1 MKAILA
7 TAALAV
13 ATATSISGFA
23 TLSFAQDAGDSS
35 PPEPL
40 PPATAQPEGQQ
51 PDAGDID
58 REPGYFGVIGDDR
71 AEGGTAVRVLQVVP
85 GGPAHRAGLR
95 SGDRIV
101 AIGGQPV
108 RSVADMS
115 RIVGAAAPGEAV
127 NVEVDR
133 GGAKVTLELNVGSR
147 PVPEDRLFPQFGR
160 IPDTA
165 GQLPEAFEQLPAE
178 LFAPRQQRPLLGVRT
193 VELDADAR
201 ARLNVPVLQGAV
213 VTEVV
218 PGSPAEQAGLRENQV
233 IVALGDREVAS
244 PDDLA
249 EAVEA
254 AGAGATVKIAYY
266 VGPER
271 REQEITL
278 HGAQGEERESWLP
291 LVPRQPFE
299 ALRNNDVDAQRIDR
313 LERRI
318 EALERRL
325 DELLERLPESQ

>member
-7 TAALAV
+7 TAALAAAIAV
-13 ATATSISGFA
+13 STS
-23 TLSFAQDAGDSS
+23 SFAQDAGTTS

-40 PPATAQPEGQQ
+40 PPPATQQDSEQPEAGQT
-51 PDAGDID
+51 A

-95 SGDRIV
+95 TGDRIV

-115 RIVGAAAPGEAV
+115 QIVGAAAPGETV
-127 NVEVDR
+127 DVQVDR
-133 GGAKVTLELNVGSR
+133 GGVKVTLELTAGSR
-147 PVPEDRLFPQFGR
+147 PTPDDRLFPQFGR
-160 IPDTA
+160 IPDSV
-165 GQLPEAFEQLPAE
+165 GRLPETFGQLPAE
-178 LFAPRQQRPLLGVRT
+178 LFARRQERPLLGVRT
-193 VELDADAR
+193 VELDVATR
-201 ARLNVPVLQGAV
+201 AQLEVPVLQGAV

-233 IVALGDREVAS
+233 IIALGDREIAS

-249 EAVEA
+249 AAVEA
-254 AGAGATVKIAYY
+254 AGAGANVKIAYY
-266 VGPER
+266 AGPER
-271 REQEITL
+271 REQVITL
-278 HGAQGEERESWLP
+278 QGAQDEQRESWMP

-299 ALRNNDVDAQRIDR
+299 ALRNNVTAEQRIEQ

-325 DELLERLPESQ
+325 DEVLRRLPDSQ

>member
-1 MKAILA
+1 MKTILA
-7 TAALAV
+7 TAALA
-13 ATATSISGFA
+13 ATTALGTASFA
-23 TLSFAQDAGDSS
+23 TLSFAQDAGAST

-40 PPATAQPEGQQ
+40 PPAAIQPEAPQSDGQQ
-51 PDAGDID
+51 PEVTD
-58 REPGYFGVIGDDR
+58 RQPGYFGVIGDDR
-71 AEGGTAVRVLQVVP
+71 TEAGSAVRVLQVVP

-101 AIGGQPV
+101 AVEGQPV

-115 RIVGAAAPGEAV
+115 QIVSAASPGETV

-147 PVPEDRLFPQFGR
+147 PVPEDRVFPQFGR
-160 IPDTA
+160 
-165 GQLPEAFEQLPAE
+165 LPESLQQLPAE

-193 VELDADAR
+193 VELEADAR
-201 ARLNVPVLQGAV
+201 ALLDVPVMQGAV

-218 PGSPAEQAGLRENQV
+218 PGSPADQAGLRENQV

-266 VGPER
+266 IGPER

-278 HGAQGEERESWLP
+278 QDAPNEERESWLP
-291 LVPRQPFE
+291 LMPRQPFE
-299 ALRNNDVDAQRIDR
+299 SLPNSGVDAQRIDR

-325 DELLERLPESQ
+325 DELLERLPDSQ